1 MFISI
6 EINNVY
12 FKDLLNCRLLINDAQ
27 KRTKMKFFKDFYY
40 ITNFKTFFVTFLA
53 ISATYVCIEKEIHAD
68 LPLALV
74 SIAIIFPVVFAI
86 NSAYA
91 RREQGL
97 VSLAACKGFMNGF
110 YRIAADH
117 PKDLDPEKSVE
128 CKEKI
133 IHLFNSLKRFL
144 ESDPE
149 ESKSFVRDIYG
160 DIKALSEFSKTLLKQ
175 GLHGRSVS
183 RMMVFLTRFTVAFE
197 EMQMI
202 FYYRT
207 PIGLKAYGKI
217 FLVVFPVL
225 YAPSFALLATNF
237 EGLAGYFWLDIFF
250 SYLIPTLYT
259 IILVSLDNIQTQLEH
274 PFDQFGSD
282 DIRVDIDEIEQMLI
296 S

>member
-1 MFISI
+1 M
-6 EINNVY
+6 
-12 FKDLLNCRLLINDAQ
+12 
-27 KRTKMKFFKDFYY
+27 
-40 ITNFKTFFVTFLA
+40 
-53 ISATYVCIEKEIHAD
+53 
-68 LPLALV
+68 
-74 SIAIIFPVVFAI
+74 
-86 NSAYA
+86 
-91 RREQGL
+91 
-97 VSLAACKGFMNGF
+97 
-110 YRIAADH
+110 
-117 PKDLDPEKSVE
+117 
-128 CKEKI
+128 
-133 IHLFNSLKRFL
+133 
-144 ESDPE
+144 ESNPE
-149 ESKSFVRDIYG
+149 ESKSFVRDIYV

-183 RMMVFLTRFTVAFE
+183 RMIVFLTRFTVAFE

-237 EGLAGYFWLDIFF
+237 EGLAGYFWLGIFF

-282 DIRVDIDEIEQMLI
+282 DIRVDLDEIEQMLI

>member
-1 MFISI
+1 
-6 EINNVY
+6 
-12 FKDLLNCRLLINDAQ
+12 
-27 KRTKMKFFKDFYY
+27 MKFFKDFYY
-40 ITNFKTFFVTFLA
+40 ITNFKTFFVTFLS
-53 ISATYVCIEKEIHAD
+53 ISATYLCIENNIHAD

-97 VSLAACKGFMNGF
+97 VSLAACKGFMYGF
-110 YRIAADH
+110 YRITADH
-117 PKDLDPEKSVE
+117 PKDLDPEKTLE
-128 CKEKI
+128 CKQKI
-133 IHLFNSLKRFL
+133 ITLFTSLKRFL
-144 ESDPE
+144 ESEPE
-149 ESKSFVRDIYG
+149 ESASFAKEVYVN
-160 DIKALSEFSKTLLKQ
+160 IKALSLFSKTLLAT

-183 RMMVFLTRFTVAFE
+183 RMIVFLTRFSIAFE

-225 YAPSFALLATNF
+225 YAPSFALLASEF
-237 EGLAGYFWLDIFF
+237 SGLAAYF

-259 IILVSLDNIQTQLEH
+259 IILVSLDNIQTQLEN

-282 DIRVDIDEIEQMLI
+282 DIRVDVGKIDQMLI
-296 S
+296 P

>member
-1 MFISI
+1 M
-6 EINNVY
+6 
-12 FKDLLNCRLLINDAQ
+12 R
-27 KRTKMKFFKDFYY
+27 FFKDFYY
-40 ITNFKTFFVTFLA
+40 ITNFKTFFVTFLS
-53 ISATYVCIEKEIHAD
+53 ICATYICIKYEIHAD

-97 VSLAACKGFMNGF
+97 VSLAACKGFMYGF
-110 YRIAADH
+110 YRIAVDH
-117 PKDLDPEKSVE
+117 PKDLDPEKALE
-128 CKEKI
+128 CKKKI
-133 IHLFNSLKRFL
+133 IDLFTSLKRFL

-149 ESKSFVRDIYG
+149 ESASFAKEVYTN
-160 DIKALSEFSKTLLKQ
+160 IKVLSLFSKTLLVQ

-183 RMMVFLTRFTVAFE
+183 RMAVFLTRFSVAFE

-202 FYYRT
+202 FHYRT

-225 YAPSFALLATNF
+225 YAPSFALLASNF
-237 EGLAGYFWLDIFF
+237 SGLADEYVFF
-250 SYLIPTLYT
+250 SYLIPALYA
-259 IILVSLDNIQTQLEH
+259 IILVSLDNIQTQLEN

-282 DIRVDIDEIEQMLI
+282 DIRVDVDKIDQMLI
-296 S
+296 P

>member
-1 MFISI
+1 
-6 EINNVY
+6 
-12 FKDLLNCRLLINDAQ
+12 
-27 KRTKMKFFKDFYY
+27 MKFFKDFYY
-40 ITNFKTFFVTFLA
+40 ITNFKTFLVTFLA
-53 ISATYVCIEKEIHAD
+53 ISATYLCIENEIHAD

-97 VSLAACKGFMNGF
+97 VSLAACKGFMHGF
-110 YRIAADH
+110 YRITADH
-117 PKDLDPEKSVE
+117 PKDSDPEKAAE

-133 IHLFNSLKRFL
+133 KTLFNSLKCFL

-149 ESKSFVRDIYG
+149 KSQSFAKDVYVN
-160 DIKALSEFSKTLLKQ
+160 IKSLSVFSKTLLVQ
-175 GLHGRSVS
+175 GLHGRSIA
-183 RMMVFLTRFTVAFE
+183 RMSVFLTRFCVAFE

-225 YAPSFALLATNF
+225 YAPSFALLASNF
-237 EGLAGYFWLDIFF
+237 SGLAEYF
-250 SYLIPTLYT
+250 SYLIPTLYA
-259 IILVSLDNIQTQLEH
+259 IILVSLDNIQTQLEN

-282 DIRVDIDEIEQMLI
+282 DIRVDIDKIDEMLI
-296 S
+296 L

>member
-12 FKDLLNCRLLINDAQ
+12 FKDLLNCWLLINDAQ

-149 ESKSFVRDIYG
+149 ESKSFVRDIYV

-217 FLVVFPVL
+217 FGCF
-225 YAPSFALLATNF
+225 SCFICS
-237 EGLAGYFWLDIFF
+237 IFCF
-250 SYLIPTLYT
+250 I
-259 IILVSLDNIQTQLEH
+259 
-274 PFDQFGSD
+274 SD
-282 DIRVDIDEIEQMLI
+282 EF
-296 S
+296 

>member
-1 MFISI
+1 M
-6 EINNVY
+6 
-12 FKDLLNCRLLINDAQ
+12 R
-27 KRTKMKFFKDFYY
+27 FFNDFYY
-40 ITNFKTFFVTFLA
+40 ITNFKTFFVTFLS
-53 ISATYVCIEKEIHAD
+53 ICATYICITYEIHAD

-97 VSLAACKGFMNGF
+97 VSLAACKGFMHGF
-110 YRIAADH
+110 YRIAVDH
-117 PKDLDPEKSVE
+117 PKDLDPEKALD
-128 CKEKI
+128 CKNKI
-133 IHLFNSLKRFL
+133 IALFTSLKHFL

-149 ESKSFVRDIYG
+149 ESASFAKEVYTN
-160 DIKALSEFSKTLLKQ
+160 IKVLSLFSKTLLAQ

-183 RMMVFLTRFTVAFE
+183 RMVVFITRFSIAFE

-202 FYYRT
+202 FHYRT

-225 YAPSFALLATNF
+225 YAPSFALLASNF
-237 EGLAGYFWLDIFF
+237 SGLAVHF

-259 IILVSLDNIQTQLEH
+259 IILVSLDNIQTQLEN

-282 DIRVDIDEIEQMLI
+282 DIRVDVDKIDQMLI
-296 S
+296 P